1 MKLKYGTF
9 VYLVNGRETG
19 TKRAV
24 TMESDISKLHKGT
37 DGFYYEDYIAP
48 DKPETF
54 VGKLVSTEWWH
65 KGVRFALICNFQAE
79 DGRRIA
85 LFAFQKHTGF
95 TGRETV
101 RSISNMWRRIPSGSV
116 KSGKPGR
123 NAVPG

>member
-1 MKLKYGTF
+1 
-9 VYLVNGRETG
+9 
-19 TKRAV
+19 
-24 TMESDISKLHKGT
+24 MESDISKLHKGT

-85 LFAFQKHTGF
+85 LFAFQKNTLWECEIRK
-95 TGRETV
+95 TRTERCTWMSARQIV
-101 RSISNMWRRIPSGSV
+101 ELKTDAI
-116 KSGKPGR
+116 
-123 NAVPG
+123 

>member
-1 MKLKYGTF
+1 M
-9 VYLVNGRETG
+9 ET
-19 TKRAV
+19 
-24 TMESDISKLHKGT
+24 DISKLHKGT

-65 KGVRFALICNFQAE
+65 KGVRFALICNFQAV

-95 TGRETV
+95 YGPRDGAVNFKQTQYDRDGSHLPYGLHGGHETD
-101 RSISNMWRRIPSGSV
+101 SGW
-116 KSGKPGR
+116 
-123 NAVPG
+123 

>member
-1 MKLKYGTF
+1 
-9 VYLVNGRETG
+9 
-19 TKRAV
+19 
-24 TMESDISKLHKGT
+24 MESDISKLHKGT

-85 LFAFQKHTGF
+85 LFAFQINVIITGD
-95 TGRETV
+95 GAA
-101 RSISNMWRRIPSGSV
+101 SIS
-116 KSGKPGR
+116 KLH
-123 NAVPG
+123 